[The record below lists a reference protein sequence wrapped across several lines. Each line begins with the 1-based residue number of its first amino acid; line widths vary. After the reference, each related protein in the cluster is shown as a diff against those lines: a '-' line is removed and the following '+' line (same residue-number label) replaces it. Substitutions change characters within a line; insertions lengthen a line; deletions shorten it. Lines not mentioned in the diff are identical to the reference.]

1 MEKETTSATVM
12 PFYADERGYHE
23 KDEGYDNDA
32 VVVRAIGTCKVFSF
46 RWSGRALNLSIR

>member
-23 KDEGYDNDA
+23 KDEGYDDDA
-32 VVVRAIGTCKVFSF
+32 VVVRAIGTCECSLSAEV
-46 RWSGRALNLSIR
+46 GMNL

>member
-46 RWSGRALNLSIR
+46 R